1 MLKKVSKKKKL
12 NRREQRDLDI
22 EIGFIE
28 GVVRRDPKFVE
39 ALQILGDDYTQ
50 RGRFEQGLRIDE
62 KLAQLRPNDYLVLY
76 NLACSYA
83 LTDHLDGAAAALSRA
98 IDSGYKDFK
107 WLIKDPDLVK
117 LRNDP
122 RFKRIQAKIRSVRLK
137 PKAG

>member
-1 MLKKVSKKKKL
+1 MLKKVSTKKKL

-39 ALQILGDDYTQ
+39 ALQILGDDYTR
-50 RGRFEQGLRIDE
+50 RGKFDQGLRIDE
-62 KLAQLRPNDYLVLY
+62 KLAQLRPDDYLVHY

-83 LTDHLDGAAAALSRA
+83 LTDQLDGAVTALSRA

-107 WLIKDPDLVK
+107 WLVKDPDLIK

-137 PKAG
+137 LKTG